1 MSSLNFLFHP
11 SPTPPPRQPLGRNA
25 AAGNGRPVPQPPL
38 RRPKLR
44 AYEPHRKQRA
54 GWASRA
60 RPGKRGAPRGRGVRV
75 RSLRPQRSAL
85 PAVPLSRCPGPARH
99 SPGSVRTAPRRP
111 GSSSRPVPSRPAAAP
126 GAARLLPACRA
137 AAGSGASLIYGA
149 PSGPAAGKCAEWGI
163 LLPGSLL
170 RAGCFALLKVLG
182 LGKCFPFHSWPERL
196 LPQHS
201 QS

>member
-1 MSSLNFLFHP
+1 VSSLNFLFHP

-111 GSSSRPVPSRPAAAP
+111 GSSSRPVPSRPVPQPPP
-126 GAARLLPACRA
+126 GPPGSCPRVGPLPARARPLYTGLPPGRRPGNVPSGEFFCRA
-137 AAGSGASLIYGA
+137 PSYAQAALH
-149 PSGPAAGKCAEWGI
+149 
-163 LLPGSLL
+163 
-170 RAGCFALLKVLG
+170 F
-182 LGKCFPFHSWPERL
+182 
-196 LPQHS
+196 
-201 QS
+201 